1 MWSQRMMTPCLANH
15 HMQKQDLEERAVV
28 AQATAELKRSSYAAV
43 RQVKCEFC
51 DGVLTLS
58 GRVLTYYEMQV
69 AQTLVQFRLPG
80 VAIRN
85 ELRVLDHR
93 SYKTAMV
100 CAEEPA
106 LV

>member
-1 MWSQRMMTPCLANH
+1 MWSQRTMTPCLANRH
-15 HMQKQDLEERAVV
+15 TQKQELDDRAVV
-28 AQATAELKRSSYAAV
+28 AQATAELRRSSYAAV
-43 RQVKCEFC
+43 RQVKCDFR

-85 ELRVLDHR
+85 DLRVLVRR
-93 SYKTAMV
+93 SYETAMV
-100 CAEEPA
+100 WAEEPA